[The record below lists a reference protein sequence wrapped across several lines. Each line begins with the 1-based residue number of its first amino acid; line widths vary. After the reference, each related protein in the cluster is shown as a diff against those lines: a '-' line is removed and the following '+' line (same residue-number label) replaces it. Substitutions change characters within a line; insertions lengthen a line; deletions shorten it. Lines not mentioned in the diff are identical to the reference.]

1 MAASGPLADKI
12 ALVTGGATRLGREI
26 ALSLARAGAD
36 VAFSYLTSAE
46 KASETANDI
55 RGIGRRAAA
64 FRCDLRHGAEIDG
77 LVADATAAL
86 GPIDL
91 LVLSAAVFRRTP
103 IEAATEE
110 DWDFHM
116 DANAKSV
123 YLCGRKVGVEMRRR
137 GSGAIIV
144 IADVAGL
151 QPWGNYVPY
160 SASKAAAVSLT
171 QGLAIALA
179 PQVRVNAIAPGPI
192 LPPSGQPDED
202 ALRRAA
208 SFTLLGRHGRPED
221 ITEAVLYL
229 ATADYVTGAVLPV
242 DGGRHLA

>member
-1 MAASGPLADKI
+1 MLAGKV

-26 ALSLARAGAD
+26 ALALARVGAN
-36 VAFSYLTSAE
+36 VGFSYLTSADD
-46 KASETANDI
+46 ASRTASDI
-55 RGIGRRAAA
+55 MSLGRTAAA
-64 FRCDLRHGAEIDG
+64 IRCDLRHGAEIDG
-77 LVADATAAL
+77 LVASTTAAL

-137 GSGAIIV
+137 GSGAIVV

-192 LPPSGQPDED
+192 LPPAGPRDEE

-208 SFTLLGRHGRPED
+208 SRTLLGRHGKPEN
-221 ITEAVLYL
+221 ITDAVLYL